1 MIEKLRY
8 FIANYGFIFYIVIFS
23 FFYDIKIYAQ
33 NLNSGI
39 SDYSIINPKKL
50 KLSEIYIYDSIK
62 NIFILDLQKQP
73 IRLDLP
79 LVLSPK
85 EYSQLILKQEIGYYF
100 KNKVRAIGSNSKE
113 LQEIQKD
120 LLPDLYVNSNFFSSI
135 FGSNKLDVKPQG
147 SIGVDLG
154 FRYQKTDNP
163 SFSPRNRR
171 NFGFDFDYPRLW
183 RSFANADSFC
193 RCIISNCGRA

>member
-8 FIANYGFIFYIVIFS
+8 FIADYGFVLCVVMIS
-23 FFYDIKIYAQ
+23 FFSDIQIYAQ
-33 NLNSGI
+33 NLSSEGA
-39 SDYSIINPKKL
+39 DYSIVYPEKL
-50 KLSEIYIYDSIK
+50 KLSEIYNYNPIK
-62 NIFILDLQKQP
+62 NVFILDLKKQS

-85 EYSQLILKQEIGYYF
+85 EYSQLVLKQEIGSYF

-171 NFGFDFDYPRLW
+171 NFGFDFDQRINLSLIGNLRRL
-183 RSFANADSFC
+183 
-193 RCIISNCGRA
+193 

>member
-8 FIANYGFIFYIVIFS
+8 FIADYGFVFCIVIIS
-23 FFYDIKIYAQ
+23 FFPDQQIYAQ
-33 NLNSGI
+33 NLGSGF
-39 SDYSIINPKKL
+39 SDYSSIYPEKL
-50 KLSEIYIYDSIK
+50 KLSEIYNYNPIK
-62 NIFILDLQKQP
+62 NVFVLDLKKQSL
-73 IRLDLP
+73 RLDLP
-79 LVLSPK
+79 LVLSTK
-85 EYSQLILKQEIGYYF
+85 EYSRLVLRQEIGSYF
-100 KNKVRAIGSNSKE
+100 KNKVRAIGSNKKE
-113 LQEIQKD
+113 LQEVQKD

-171 NFGFDFDYPRLW
+171 NFGFDFDQRMDARLY
-183 RSFANADSFC
+183 
-193 RCIISNCGRA
+193 